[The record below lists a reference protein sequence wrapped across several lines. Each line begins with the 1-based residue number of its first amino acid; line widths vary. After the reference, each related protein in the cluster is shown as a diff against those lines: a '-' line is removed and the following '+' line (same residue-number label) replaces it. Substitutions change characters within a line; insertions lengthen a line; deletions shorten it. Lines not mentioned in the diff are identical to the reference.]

1 VNIKIPQLLFIFFF
15 LTACSA
21 ELDSPEWATPVTDGT
36 DGVDYLLETK
46 TAQAQATQVA
56 QLTASAPTVDARLL
70 AEEWQ
75 TWPIVPEIS
84 YRTRE
89 IYRKGLAR
97 GNDPHAFSKVGDCQ
111 NLKEYFLGKF
121 DHLDMYH
128 FNWNIDPYMET
139 IDQFQGNFYRD
150 GQSTQFGYTA
160 ASPITQLMAG
170 PDMCLPEETPLEC
183 EIRINKPTFL
193 LISLEFPFSDR
204 SPGLYEQYIRQ
215 IVEYSMS
222 QGVVPILATKADN
235 VEGDHSINLVIA
247 KLAYEYDIPMWNWW
261 AAAQPL
267 GDHGIDILR
276 DEGLGFHITE
286 QAWEER
292 SKTFLKVLD
301 YLWKNLRDI
310 G

>member
-1 VNIKIPQLLFIFFF
+1 M
-15 LTACSA
+15 TACSA
-21 ELDSPEWATPVTDGT
+21 ELDSPEWATPLADGT
-36 DGVDYLLETK
+36 NGFDYLRETK

-56 QLTASAPTVDARLL
+56 QLTASAPTEDARLL
-70 AEEWQ
+70 PEEWQ

-89 IYRKGLAR
+89 IYRKGLAT

-121 DHLDMYH
+121 DHIDMYN

-139 IDQFQGNFYRD
+139 IDQFQGSFYRD

-160 ASPITQLMAG
+160 ASPISQLMAD

-193 LISLEFPFSDR
+193 LISLEFPFSNR

-215 IVEYSMS
+215 IVEYTMS

-235 VEGDHSINLVIA
+235 VEGDHSINLVIT
-247 KLAYEYDIPMWNWW
+247 KLAYEYDVPMWNWW

-267 GDHGIDILR
+267 GDHGIDPYR
-276 DEGLGFHITE
+276 DGDLGFHISE

-292 SKTFLKVLD
+292 SKTFLQVLD
-301 YLWKNLRDI
+301 HLWKNLRDI